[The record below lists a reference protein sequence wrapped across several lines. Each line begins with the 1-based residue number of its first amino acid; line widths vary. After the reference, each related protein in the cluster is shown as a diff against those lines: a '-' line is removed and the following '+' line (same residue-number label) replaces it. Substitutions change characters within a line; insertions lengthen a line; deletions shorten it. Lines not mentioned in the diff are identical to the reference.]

1 MEVTRGSLRHW
12 NSMRVD
18 KTDAPSGFALKVT
31 EIVRGLIKADVVI
44 EEDGQLPGMKQSYF
58 SWRFRRAISEP
69 ERLRLLEALRVRW
82 PDPTDRTTWCWY
94 GTETITIV
102 NDAVAMN
109 QYVNGHD

>member
-18 KTDAPSGFALKVT
+18 IEDAPTGFAVKVT
-31 EIVRGLIKADVVI
+31 EVVRGLIKADVII
-44 EEDGQLPGMKQSYF
+44 ENDGQLPGCKYGFF
-58 SWRFRRAISEP
+58 SWRFRRSISEP
-69 ERLRLLEALRVRW
+69 ERLLLLKALRTRW
-82 PDPTDRTTWCWY
+82 PDPIDCTTWCWY
-94 GTETITIV
+94 GTETITII